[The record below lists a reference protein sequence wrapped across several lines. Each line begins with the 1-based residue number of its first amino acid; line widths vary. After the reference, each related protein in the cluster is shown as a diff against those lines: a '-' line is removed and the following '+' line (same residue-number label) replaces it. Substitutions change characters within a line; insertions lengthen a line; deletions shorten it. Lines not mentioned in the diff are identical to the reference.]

1 MSDLFPFL
9 LPLFL
14 LGDQVYYFFIIES
27 LNQYDDFLGGIYTRE
42 GAQQVFTVNYNCFA
56 TLDLVAT
63 SLFILISEERHQNW
77 PIYYR

>member
-14 LGDQVYYFFIIES
+14 FGDQVYYFFIIES

-42 GAQQVFTVNYNCFA
+42 GA
-56 TLDLVAT
+56 
-63 SLFILISEERHQNW
+63 
-77 PIYYR
+77 